1 MSSEIQT
8 EAVIENTRKEASFNI
23 PNFRK
28 FDYCMKFF
36 LVAFTLVRSAL
47 DTLIF
52 KNQAIYFKVILISVD
67 ISLAFMVLTMITM
80 LMRGLSIIN

>member
-1 MSSEIQT
+1 M
-8 EAVIENTRKEASFNI
+8 
-23 PNFRK
+23 PNYRK

-52 KNQAIYFKVILISVD
+52 KNQSTCFKVIVISVD
-67 ISLAFMVLTMITM
+67 TSLALMVLTMITM
-80 LMRGLSIIN
+80 LFRGLSIIN